1 MMSKP
6 RRSGGFYGLLDD
18 DRGRMT
24 PGLGDVEMSFTR
36 LYLLVEEV
44 AVLDVL
50 RKLWVWNPMMHPW
63 DWYIFL
69 RLTEKVNQM

>member
-6 RRSGGFYGLLDD
+6 RRSGGFYGFLDD
-18 DRGRMT
+18 ARA
-24 PGLGDVEMSFTR
+24 GDVDMSLTWFF
-36 LYLLVEEV
+36 LLVEEV